1 MTLPA
6 ALEVVPLSAPVASR
20 ITVPGS
26 KSETNRALILAAL
39 GEGRVTLHGAL
50 WSDDTEVM
58 VACLRTLGVDV
69 EVLPDAS
76 EPSNRT
82 FVVDGCGGEFAPG
95 GTVARPVELYV
106 GNAGTAARFLT
117 ALVALG
123 QGAYKLSGAPRMHGR
138 PQGALFDALRQ
149 LGYRIDASGPAGDRM
164 PVVVHGAGPRPGACE
179 VSIAESSQFASAL
192 LLCAAHGGWEVTVTG
207 ANADESPY
215 VLMTEQVIEAFP
227 QTDGGD
233 GEYQVEGDTSSASYF
248 VGANVLQ
255 HFALR
260 AKGGNP
266 APTGPDLRASTA
278 AADSIEV
285 TNWPHSGWQFDE
297 RFAAFCAAALRGDT
311 PAEVSRTTDLGDSIM
326 TAIVLAP
333 LLAKP
338 VRFVGLER
346 LRVQECDRVAAL
358 HEGLTRCGA
367 RVELIGDDLL
377 VHPSTLRDLHG
388 ATIETYDDHRV
399 AMCFAMLGLFV
410 PGMIILNPACVSKTF
425 PDFFAKLAAPM
436 PDGLGATLRDA
447 SDGRALAAGEL
458 GA

>member
-6 ALEVVPLSAPVASR
+6 TLEVVPLAAPVASR

-39 GEGRVTLHGAL
+39 GEGRVTLYGAL

-58 VACLRTLGVDV
+58 VACLRTLGVEV
-69 EVLPDAS
+69 EVLPDEA

-82 FVVDGCGGEFAPG
+82 FVVDGCGGDFEPG

-123 QGAYKLSGAPRMHGR
+123 HGAYKLSGAPRMHER
-138 PQGALFDALRQ
+138 PQGALFEALRQ
-149 LGYRIDASGPAGDRM
+149 LGYRIDASGPERDRM
-164 PVVVHGAGPRPGACE
+164 PVVVHGAAQGE
-179 VSIAESSQFASAL
+179 
-192 LLCAAHGGWEVTVTG
+192 WEITVTG

-215 VLMTEQVIEAFP
+215 VMMTEQVIDAFP
-227 QTDGGD
+227 QTDLD
-233 GEYQVEGDTSSASYF
+233 DLEDAEYLIEGDTSSASYF
-248 VGANVLQ
+248 VGANLLSRLLARLTNEV
-255 HFALR
+255 R
-260 AKGGNP
+260 TDP
-266 APTGPDLRASTA
+266 
-278 AADSIEV
+278 IEV

-311 PAEVSRTTDLGDSIM
+311 PAEVSRTTDLGDSIL
-326 TAIVLAP
+326 TAIVCAP

-338 VRFVGLER
+338 VRFVGLDR

-358 HEGLTRCGA
+358 YEGLTRCGA
-367 RVELIGDDLL
+367 HIEMIDDDLI
-377 VHPSTLRDLHG
+377 VHPSALSTLHG
-388 ATIETYDDHRV
+388 ARIDTYEDHRI

-410 PGMIILNPACVSKTF
+410 PGIVIENPACVSKTF
-425 PDFFAKLAAPM
+425 PNFFAKLAAPA
-436 PDGLGATLRDA
+436 PDGLGVTLRDA
-447 SDGRALAAGEL
+447 STGRALAVDTLDA
-458 GA
+458 

>member
-1 MTLPA
+1 MTLPD
-6 ALEVVPLSAPVASR
+6 ALEVVPVAAPLRAR
-20 ITVPGS
+20 IVVPGS

-39 GEGRVTLHGAL
+39 GDGRVTLHGAL

-69 EVLPDAS
+69 EVLPDEH

-82 FVVDGCGGEFAPG
+82 FIVEGCGGDLAPG
-95 GTVARPVELYV
+95 GTAARPVELFV

-123 QGAYKLSGAPRMHGR
+123 DGAYKLSGVPRMHER
-138 PQGALFDALRQ
+138 PQGALFAALRQ
-149 LGYRIDASGPAGDRM
+149 LGYRVDASGPDGDRM

-179 VSIAESSQFASAL
+179 VSLAESSQFASAL
-192 LLCAAHGGWEVTVTG
+192 LLSATRGGWEVTVTD

-215 VLMTEQVIEAFP
+215 VEMTKQVIDVFP

-233 GEYQVEGDTSSASYF
+233 GEYAIEGDTSSASYL
-248 VGANVLQ
+248 VGANLL
-255 HFALR
+255 ALLAR
-260 AKGGNP
+260 AQGTVERGDG
-266 APTGPDLRASTA
+266 A
-278 AADSIEV
+278 IEV

-297 RFAAFCAAALRGDT
+297 RFAAFCADAARGT
-311 PAEVSRTTDLGDSIM
+311 PPEVVSRTTDLGDSIL
-326 TAIVLAP
+326 TAIVVAP
-333 LLAKP
+333 LLARP
-338 VRFVGLER
+338 VRFVGLAR

-367 RVELIGDDLL
+367 HVELIGDDLL
-377 VHPSTLRDLHG
+377 VHPSTLHG
-388 ATIETYDDHRV
+388 ATIDTYEDHRI

-410 PGMIILNPACVSKTF
+410 PGMVIRDPACVSKTF
-425 PDFFAKLAAPM
+425 PNFFQKLAAPQ
-436 PDGLGATLRDA
+436 PEGLGATFRDPA
-447 SDGRALAAGEL
+447 TGRAVAARDL